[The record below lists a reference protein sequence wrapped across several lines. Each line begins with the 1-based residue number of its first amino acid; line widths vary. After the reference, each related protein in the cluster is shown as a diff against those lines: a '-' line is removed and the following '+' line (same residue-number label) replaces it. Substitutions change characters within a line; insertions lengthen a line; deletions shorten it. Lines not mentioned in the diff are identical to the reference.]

1 MSSADKPGKKSVKWI
16 LIGVGA
22 VVALLGGTWVASYFI
37 AGNQIPAQA
46 EVDGVAIG
54 GLSPAQADEK
64 LRAELDPV
72 YAQPITLTT
81 LSGGQVEILPL
92 ENGVTLDYDAALDA
106 AGAGFSWNPVDII
119 NVFRGGGAVELPK
132 EIDTE
137 ALAAAVEIHADEF
150 VTEPVDAT
158 LAFEG
163 AEVAR
168 TDAVNATSLDVEAT
182 TQVVVEAFNSR
193 ELAAEAV
200 LTETEPNIT
209 DEMVDA
215 AVAEFAEPAVSGP
228 VTLTAGGNSFDITPE
243 QIAAVTTMSFEGGTF
258 RHSIDGDA
266 LAEATAESLAAL
278 ELPQAKDATYEL
290 SGSTITVVPAVDG
303 QTLDTEA
310 IASALEQGMVA
321 AGDARTVAVEP
332 VVEKAE
338 FTTEQAEEL
347 KPREVIGEYT
357 TYYPHAAYRNTNL
370 GQAATSVNGYVLMPG
385 EIFSLNDTLGPR
397 TAQNGYVDGYVIQGG
412 RLVREGGGGIS
423 QSATTLYNAA
433 FFAGLEDI
441 EHKPHSLYFDRY
453 PAGREATVYY
463 GSIDLRFR
471 NDTQYPV
478 VIQGYTNPSS
488 SGKRGAITFKMWSI
502 PTYDRIV
509 STDLVRSNY
518 YSGTTRTVSS
528 ADCEPQAPIQGFT
541 VTWQRLFYKNDE
553 VVKSEDYSWRYSAG
567 DRIVCE

>member
-1 MSSADKPGKKSVKWI
+1 MSSADKSGRKSVKWI

-64 LRAELDPV
+64 LRSELDPV

-81 LSGGQVEILPL
+81 LAGEQVEILPL
-92 ENGVTLDYDAALDA
+92 ENGVTLDYEAALEA
-106 AGAGFSWNPVDII
+106 AGAGFSWNPAHII
-119 NVFRGGGAVELPK
+119 DVFRGGGPVELPK
-132 EIDTE
+132 EIDAE
-137 ALAAAVEIHADEF
+137 ALAAAVEVHADEF

-163 AEVAR
+163 ATVVTA
-168 TDAVNATSLDVEAT
+168 DAVNATSLDVEAT
-182 TQVVVEAFNSR
+182 TQAVIEAFNSR
-193 ELAAEAV
+193 ELETEAV
-200 LTETEPNIT
+200 LSETEPTVTNA
-209 DEMVDA
+209 MVESA
-215 AVAEFAEPAVSGP
+215 AAEFARPAVSGP

-258 RHSIDGDA
+258 RYSIDGDA
-266 LAEATAESLAAL
+266 LAEATAESLASL

-321 AGDARTVAVEP
+321 SGEARTVAVEP
-332 VVEKAE
+332 VVEKAA

-370 GQAATSVNGYVLMPG
+370 GQAAKSVNGTVLMPG
-385 EIFSLNDTLGPR
+385 DVFSLNDTLGPR
-397 TAQNGYVDGYVIQGG
+397 TAANGYVDGYVIQGG

-423 QSATTLYNAA
+423 QSATTLYNAG

-471 NDTQYPV
+471 NDTEYPV

-488 SGKRGAITFKMWSI
+488 SGKRGSITFKMWSI

-518 YSGTTRTVSS
+518 YSGTTRTVSG

-541 VTWQRLFYKNDE
+541 VTWKRLFYKNDE
-553 VVKSEDYSWRYSAG
+553 VVKSEDYRWRYSAG